1 MRLSGVIGQVR
12 AKAQL
17 EAELNSGRLAHAYL
31 FAGPAGVGRATT
43 AVALFAA
50 ANCQDPSGGRACG
63 ACGSCRRVAA
73 GTHEDL
79 MVLAPPSAARSSQI
93 KVEAVREAI
102 RATGF
107 APFAGGMRLILIKQ
121 AGHLNPASANAL
133 LKTLEEPPPNNILV
147 LTVSDPK
154 ELLPTLVSR
163 CRKVNFLPLT
173 ADEIEAELTRR
184 GEAPQEAR
192 LKAGLA
198 GGSLG
203 RALEL
208 DTTALRRDLERFL
221 ARLEGDG
228 GGVLEDWA
236 FAEELVGDHRGAGG
250 IDREGISQAL
260 DLLGLYFRDAA
271 VRAAGRQE
279 LAWLPGDGPATGISD
294 ACAAFAR
301 VRRTQGQILGN
312 AAPEL
317 ALVVLLRELKE
328 AAVHG

>member
-1 MRLSGVIGQVR
+1 M
-12 AKAQL
+12 AQL
-17 EAELNSGRLAHAYL
+17 EDELEAGRLAHAYL
-31 FAGPAGVGRATT
+31 FAGPRGVGRTTT
-43 AVALFAA
+43 ALALFAA
-50 ANCQDPSGGRACG
+50 ANCEQPEGGQACAG
-63 ACGSCRRVAA
+63 CGSCRRIAA

-79 MVLAPPSAARSSQI
+79 IVLEPPSAARSSQI

-107 APFAGGMRLILIKQ
+107 APFAGGVRLILIKQ

-163 CRKVNFLPLT
+163 CRKVNFMPLT
-173 ADEIEAELTRR
+173 PEQIQAELERR
-184 GEAPQEAR
+184 GEAPEEAR

-208 DTTALRRDLERFL
+208 DTAVLRHDLERL
-221 ARLEGDG
+221 LGRLHG
-228 GGVLEDWA
+228 GGALEDWS
-236 FAEELVGDHRGAGG
+236 FADKLVGDHRGSGG

-260 DLLGLYFRDAA
+260 DLLALHFRDAA
-271 VRAAGRQE
+271 VSAAGRPE
-279 LAWLPGDGPATGISD
+279 LACLPAAGPAHDISA

-301 VRRTQGQILGN
+301 VRRAQGQILGN

-317 ALVVLLRELKE
+317 ALVVLLGELKE

>member
-1 MRLSGVIGQVR
+1 MRLSGVIGQGR
-12 AKAQL
+12 AVKQL
-17 EAELNSGRLAHAYL
+17 ESELDAGRLAHAYL
-31 FAGPAGVGRATT
+31 FAGPSGVGRATT

-50 ANCQDPSGGRACG
+50 ANCEQPEGGQACG
-63 ACGSCRRVAA
+63 SCGSCRRIAA

-79 MVLAPPSAARSSQI
+79 IVLQPPSAARSSQI

-107 APFAGGMRLILIKQ
+107 APFAGGTRLILIKR
-121 AGHLNPASANAL
+121 AGNLNPASANAL

-154 ELLPTLVSR
+154 EILPTLVSR

-173 ADEIEAELTRR
+173 PEQIEAELTRR
-184 GEAPQEAR
+184 GEAPEEAR

-203 RALEL
+203 RALGL
-208 DTTALRRDLERFL
+208 DTEALRRDLGRLLERL
-221 ARLEGDG
+221 QG
-228 GGVLEDWA
+228 GGALEDWA
-236 FAEELVGDHRGAGG
+236 FAEQLVGDHRGSGG

-260 DLLGLYFRDAA
+260 DLLALHFRDAA
-271 VRAAGRQE
+271 VMAAGRPE
-279 LAWLPGDGPATGISD
+279 MACLPSSQGAGEISD

-317 ALVVLLRELKE
+317 ALVVLLGELKE
-328 AAVHG
+328 SALHG

>member
-1 MRLSGVIGQVR
+1 MRLSGVIGQSR
-12 AKAQL
+12 ALAQL
-17 EAELNSGRLAHAYL
+17 EDELAARRLAHAYL
-31 FAGPAGVGRATT
+31 FAGPQGVGRATT

-50 ANCQDPSGGRACG
+50 ANCEQPQGGQACG
-63 ACGSCRRVAA
+63 GCGSCRRIAA

-79 MVLAPPSAARSSQI
+79 LILEPPSAARSSQI

-107 APFAGGMRLILIKQ
+107 APFAGGVRLILIKQ

-173 ADEIEAELTRR
+173 PEQISAELERR
-184 GEAPQEAR
+184 GEEPEQAR

-203 RALEL
+203 RALGL
-208 DTTALRRDLERFL
+208 DTQALRRDLDNFL
-221 ARLEGDG
+221 ARLTG
-228 GGVLEDWA
+228 GGALQDWG
-236 FAEELVGDHRGAGG
+236 FAEQLVGDHRGSGG
-250 IDREGISQAL
+250 IDREAISQAL
-260 DLLGLYFRDAA
+260 DLLGLYFRDQA
-271 VRAAGRQE
+271 VRAAGRPE
-279 LAWLPGDGPATGISD
+279 LAALPASGPGGDIAA
-294 ACAAFAR
+294 ACAAFAQ
-301 VRRTQGQILGN
+301 VRRAQGQILGN

-317 ALVVLLRELKE
+317 ALVVLLNQLKE
-328 AAVHG
+328 AAAHG